1 MHRNSHIIFDSIQE
15 KVTPSSSLNSFND
28 ILIIQEVISQECV
41 SGLSEVN
48 CNHMQIFMLQVIKAD
63 KAQKN
68 KSPQQGTLFHKL
80 NQNNT
85 KFFHNQHKTQEL
97 NT

>member
-1 MHRNSHIIFDSIQE
+1 MCVWFEWGKLQSYANIYITI
-15 KVTPSSSLNSFND
+15 
-28 ILIIQEVISQECV
+28 ILIQ
-41 SGLSEVN
+41 
-48 CNHMQIFMLQVIKAD
+48 AD

-85 KFFHNQHKTQEL
+85 KFFHNQHKTQDL
-97 NT
+97 NTC

>member
-1 MHRNSHIIFDSIQE
+1 MAFKKRWHLVE
-15 KVTPSSSLNSFND
+15 LSLNSFND

-80 NQNNT
+80 NLNNT